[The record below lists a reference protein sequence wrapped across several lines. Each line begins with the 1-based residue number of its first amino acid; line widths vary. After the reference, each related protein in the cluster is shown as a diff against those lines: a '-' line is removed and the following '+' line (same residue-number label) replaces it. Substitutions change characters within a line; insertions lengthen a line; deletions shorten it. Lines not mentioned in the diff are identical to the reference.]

1 VLILCAD
8 AQGEYL
14 GYSAW
19 HEDMLREGGG
29 QCLDASYDSIRALL
43 LTAARDNG
51 AVVRFDAPV
60 TALDKKLPS
69 VTLADGEVIE
79 GDVIVGA
86 DGSRGIMRN
95 AVFKSK
101 EQVKETGLALF
112 RYVIIRD
119 LFDFTS

>member
-60 TALDKKLPS
+60 TALDQKLPS

-79 GDVIVGA
+79 
-86 DGSRGIMRN
+86 
-95 AVFKSK
+95 
-101 EQVKETGLALF
+101 QVKETGLALF
-112 RYVIIRD
+112 RYAIIYD